1 MEQTIIKN
9 RYTGEVMLE
18 GQPLESILGMHKP
31 WLLGKEGGRRACL
44 RGANLIGANLS
55 GASLGSANLSHANLS
70 GADLSEADLSHANL
84 SEADLSHANLSDASL
99 IGANLSGA
107 DLRGADLSEAD
118 LCGANMN
125 GISLEDTIGNKLQVK
140 SLQLER
146 YSIAYTALDL
156 QIGCKVY
163 DISQWWAFDDIT
175 IEQMDKG
182 ALDWWKKWKP
192 ILQQIIEASPA
203 TPTGRGKAGK

>member
-55 GASLGSANLSHANLS
+55 GASLGSANLSH
-70 GADLSEADLSHANL
+70 
-84 SEADLSHANLSDASL
+84 
-99 IGANLSGA
+99 ANLSGA